1 MINSAFYNLEP
12 KKRQRIL
19 DTAAKIIAKQGFH
32 KANVNEI
39 AAAAGISV
47 GALYTYFDAKE
58 DIFEAVF
65 MEAVQVTAEVQR
77 KVVAQNESLRDQLL
91 NLFVEGLMMARRR
104 PSYVEIYL
112 NMMAPGMETFAD
124 KFSPELETAGAIIYE
139 ALLKKGIHTGELR
152 TDLDIRAVAY
162 VLDNTMLALYGSIPN
177 RFFSI
182 HRSVLLQESPGR
194 LTRVWAEGVARRVLL
209 PLWEGI
215 RAPENKL
222 PNNT

>member
-1 MINSAFYNLEP
+1 MINNAFYNLEP

-47 GALYTYFDAKE
+47 GALYTYFDTKE
-58 DIFEAVF
+58 DIFEAVLT
-65 MEAVQVTAEVQR
+65 EALQVTAVVQQ
-77 KVVAQNESLRDQLL
+77 KVVSRNQPLRDQLL
-91 NLFVEGLMMARRR
+91 DLFVEGLMMARRR
-104 PSYVEIYL
+104 PSYAEIYI
-112 NMMAPGMETFAD
+112 NMMAPGMEVFVE
-124 KFSPELETAGAIIYE
+124 KFSPALEEAGALIYE
-139 ALLKKGIHTGELR
+139 SLLQKGIETGEVR
-152 TDLDIRAVAY
+152 ADLDVRAVAY
-162 VLDNTMLALYGSIPN
+162 MLDNTMLALYGSISN

-194 LTRVWAEGVARRVLL
+194 LTRAWAETVARRVLL

-215 RAPENKL
+215 RAPKER
-222 PNNT
+222 TAE